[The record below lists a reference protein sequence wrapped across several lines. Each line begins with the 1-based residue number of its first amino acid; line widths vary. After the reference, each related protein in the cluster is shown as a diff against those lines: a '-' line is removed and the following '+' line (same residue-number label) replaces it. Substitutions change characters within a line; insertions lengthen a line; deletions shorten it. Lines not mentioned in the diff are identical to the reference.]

1 MLSEA
6 VQLMGVVADRGVVAN
21 ALQRPTPAERVRS
34 RMAASHPALEP
45 PRPRLEPP
53 PAEPTPQPELPTPEP
68 AAAETTPPPL
78 FGESTSI
85 DPSALRGRLRL
96 TPTAS
101 DDEFKAAFEAA
112 GGQAPPEDGGG
123 WTWKELLTSLD
134 GPAAP
139 DEPARAA
146 SAQPGAA
153 DALFAE
159 IEAMGIDPAALLTKG
174 RIEEIAAAIQTGD
187 AFGAREVV
195 RTLAPAAIRRIA
207 RRSLSDPGFRARAQ
221 AFVANYV
228 DVVADAAAS
237 DREGLRM
244 AQTLA
249 SNGGRAYLMLDAAS
263 GLAT

>member
-1 MLSEA
+1 
-6 VQLMGVVADRGVVAN
+6 
-21 ALQRPTPAERVRS
+21 
-34 RMAASHPALEP
+34 MAAQHPALEP

-53 PAEPTPQPELPTPEP
+53 PAEPEPQTPDSATAPT
-68 AAAETTPPPL
+68 ADPPL
-78 FGESTSI
+78 FGEQATAPPLFGETTSI

-139 DEPARAA
+139 GEPARSAA
-146 SAQPGAA
+146 APPGAA

-207 RRSLSDPGFRARAQ
+207 RRSLSDAGFRARAQ
-221 AFVANYV
+221 AFVANYA